1 MKINE
6 NNYITELQKHNEK
19 ALLYV
24 IDRYGGLL
32 NSIIAKHLYALKD
45 YREECLNDVFLS
57 IWDNICC
64 FDAKKNSFK
73 NWIAGIARYKS
84 IDYLRKYIKER
95 EFQDIDRMMI
105 AVEDTTAADILNREI
120 SDEVNM
126 MLSCLK
132 PRDRELFLKLFY
144 EEKDIAEVAEET
156 GQKKEVLYNRLSR
169 AKRQIRQKFAGEK
182 GV

>member
-32 NSIIAKHLYALKD
+32 NSIIAKHLYAIKD
-45 YREECLNDVFLS
+45 CREECLNDVFLS

-64 FDAKKNSFK
+64 FDAKKSSFK

-84 IDYLRKYIKER
+84 IDYLRKYIKEKG
-95 EFQDIDRMMI
+95 
-105 AVEDTTAADILNREI
+105 T
-120 SDEVNM
+120 
-126 MLSCLK
+126 
-132 PRDRELFLKLFY
+132 
-144 EEKDIAEVAEET
+144 EKDTFSIKRRVFFS
-156 GQKKEVLYNRLSR
+156 YRN
-169 AKRQIRQKFAGEK
+169 AKSDKPTDNK
-182 GV
+182 